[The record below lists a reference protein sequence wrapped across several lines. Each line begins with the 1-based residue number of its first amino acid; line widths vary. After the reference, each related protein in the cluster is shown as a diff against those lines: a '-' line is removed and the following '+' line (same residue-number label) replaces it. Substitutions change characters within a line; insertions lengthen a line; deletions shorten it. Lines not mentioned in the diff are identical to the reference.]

1 MMLDEMVREPPPP
14 RVGRGCC
21 MPNNGVWLEGPT
33 DDVDGN
39 VNASTTN
46 LKMKFHRRRNILAH
60 NLWVWKSKC
69 KDMEI
74 TPMNDSDE

>member
-1 MMLDEMVREPPPP
+1 MMLDEMVREPPAT

-21 MPNNGVWLEGPT
+21 MPNDGVWLEGPT
-33 DDVDGN
+33 EDVVLN

-46 LKMKFHRRRNILAH
+46 VLKMKFHRRRNILAH
-60 NLWVWKSKC
+60 HLWVWKSKC

-74 TPMNDSDE
+74 NPINS